1 MTQKS
6 LLFQICKGLKSKLQ
20 ICKMMMNK
28 KDQICWIN
36 QINIVEES
44 ENIYEPKYVHSQGN
58 FKIHYFLFCVN
69 CASVVTTQSS
79 HNE

>member
-36 QINIVEES
+36 LMNIVEES
-44 ENIYEPKYVHSQGN
+44 ENIYVPTDVHSQGN
-58 FKIHYFLFCVN
+58 VKIHYFLFCVN
-69 CASVVTTQSS
+69 YAIIVTTQSS